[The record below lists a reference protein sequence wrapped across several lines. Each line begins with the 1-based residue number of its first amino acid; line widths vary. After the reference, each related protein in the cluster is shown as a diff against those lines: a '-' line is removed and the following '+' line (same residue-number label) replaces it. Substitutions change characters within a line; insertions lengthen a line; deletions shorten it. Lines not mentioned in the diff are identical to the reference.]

1 MIDGGHGD
9 LDINFELSI
18 DGRIIYVDY
27 KKSDNI
33 HRFEQL
39 HPAGDYKF
47 CFDNTISHFNR
58 KTVFF
63 ELLIEDPDNPISD
76 GNANFSSIIVLLLTF
91 INLNVTFL
99 GEASI
104 GDLDGLSPEEFYE
117 MKVQDILDIIHVVRS
132 QMTKAR
138 QLQVNNFTAT
148 RIVTLQI

>member
-18 DGRIIYVDY
+18 GGRIIYVDY

-33 HRFEQL
+33 HRYEQP

-76 GNANFSSIIVLLLTF
+76 GRFACC
-91 INLNVTFL
+91 
-99 GEASI
+99 
-104 GDLDGLSPEEFYE
+104 
-117 MKVQDILDIIHVVRS
+117 IHCEWC
-132 QMTKAR
+132 
-138 QLQVNNFTAT
+138 
-148 RIVTLQI
+148 

>member
-1 MIDGGHGD
+1 MS
-9 LDINFELSI
+9 L
-18 DGRIIYVDY
+18 
-27 KKSDNI
+27 
-33 HRFEQL
+33 
-39 HPAGDYKF
+39 
-47 CFDNTISHFNR
+47 
-58 KTVFF
+58 
-63 ELLIEDPDNPISD
+63 
-76 GNANFSSIIVLLLTF
+76 
-91 INLNVTFL
+91 L